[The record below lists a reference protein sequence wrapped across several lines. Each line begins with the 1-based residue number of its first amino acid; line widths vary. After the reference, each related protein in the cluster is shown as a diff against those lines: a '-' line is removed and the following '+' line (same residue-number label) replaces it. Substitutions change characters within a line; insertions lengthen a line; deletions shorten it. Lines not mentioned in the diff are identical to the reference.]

1 MTLGT
6 DGRLYVANT
15 GSNTVSVINTAT
27 NTVIDTNPNVSGTQ
41 AIPVGSSPTSVA
53 LSPDGGLA
61 YVANGNDT
69 VSVISTKDYTVV
81 STVAIDSDTSGGHV
95 VAVTPNGTVY
105 VTDTADDTVR
115 VLTVEPGNAPPV
127 VRTGVTLIGDN
138 VTFAGYLGGQ
148 VFVPDGTRAVITAG
162 VSEDGIGP
170 TRVAVVNAA
179 TGKQIGNGVILTG
192 TPDGPPLLNADG
204 TRALI
209 TTGSGGT
216 GEAVVINT
224 ITGAQIGPAL
234 ALPAGSQTLAFSATG
249 TSVVITA
256 STDSRT
262 VRVAVINT
270 DTGAQTASTLTLP
283 GRAVGPP
290 VFSPDDSHA
299 LITTIDGDVTTG
311 SITRVAV
318 IDTSTGAQ
326 SGTTLTLSGSA
337 LVYPALFNADGT
349 RALITTDDAR
359 VAVIDTITGA
369 QIGTT
374 FTLPGST
381 FSAYRPPMPAAP

>member
-1 MTLGT
+1 M
-6 DGRLYVANT
+6 
-15 GSNTVSVINTAT
+15 IN
-27 NTVIDTNPNVSGTQ
+27 
-41 AIPVGSSPTSVA
+41 
-53 LSPDGGLA
+53 
-61 YVANGNDT
+61 
-69 VSVISTKDYTVV
+69 TKDYTVI
-81 STVAIDSDTSGGHV
+81 STVAIDSDTIGSHV
-95 VAVTPNGTVY
+95 ITVSPNGTLY
-105 VTDTADDTVR
+105 VADTADDTVR

-138 VTFAGYLGGQ
+138 VNFAGYLGGQ

-192 TPDGPPLLNADG
+192 TPAAPLLNADG

-270 DTGAQTASTLTLP
+270 DTGAQQLRPSP
-283 GRAVGPP
+283 SRAERGPAG
-290 VFSPDDSHA
+290 VQ
-299 LITTIDGDVTTG
+299 
-311 SITRVAV
+311 R
-318 IDTSTGAQ
+318 
-326 SGTTLTLSGSA
+326 
-337 LVYPALFNADGT
+337 
-349 RALITTDDAR
+349 R
-359 VAVIDTITGA
+359 
-369 QIGTT
+369 
-374 FTLPGST
+374 
-381 FSAYRPPMPAAP
+381 